1 MRRAVVLSA
10 DGVVDAAQL
19 MFDDWVDS
27 AVWASATAPAAVSAL
42 QPIPAPT
49 ATGGTASAAGHEGQD
64 LQSAVRDREWHL
76 VQAALAAAP
85 SRGEAARMLGISPRT
100 LRHKLAQWRAQ
111 GLGEWAPA
119 LQA

>member
-1 MRRAVVLSA
+1 
-10 DGVVDAAQL
+10 
-19 MFDDWVDS
+19 
-27 AVWASATAPAAVSAL
+27 
-42 QPIPAPT
+42 
-49 ATGGTASAAGHEGQD
+49 
-64 LQSAVRDREWHL
+64 VRDREWHL